1 MIRLMIAMLAVA
13 WCGAGAA
20 FASSPASL
28 DGLADRISAL
38 EYQAQQQ
45 GVPLPP
51 MPIPSESAVQGER
64 IQVAQSASD
73 LAVRVDRLETQMRQY
88 TGQMEE
94 LNFRIRQLQEQLQRL
109 QEDNEFRFQDLEKGN
124 GRRNSSSNTQS
135 QPTAPSSQQTFEQL
149 GTPPQPLGTLSENQ
163 VPADDLAGNT
173 TIMQQP
179 SDQQFNTPQQPG
191 SGPIDLSAML
201 GGNVA
206 GPSSPSNPDSQT
218 APSAQNNS
226 LTGDPATDYDVAYGF
241 ILRGDY
247 APGEAAFR
255 QFVQA
260 YPNDRLTANAHYW
273 IGESRF
279 QQGDYRGAIEV
290 FLDAYSQFPQAQ
302 KAPDM
307 LLRTGMSLRQIN
319 ERDAACATY
328 EELLSKFPNASS
340 GVKQKVRAEIQSA
353 KC

>member
-1 MIRLMIAMLAVA
+1 MIRFLFAMLAVA
-13 WCGAGAA
+13 WCAGGAA
-20 FASSPASL
+20 LASSPESL
-28 DGLADRISAL
+28 DGLAERINVL
-38 EYQAQQQ
+38 EYQARES

-51 MPIPSESAVQGER
+51 MPIPDQGAVQGKR
-64 IQVAQSASD
+64 IQVAQSAAN

-94 LNFRIRQLQEQLQRL
+94 MNFRIRQLQEQLKRF
-109 QEDNEFRFQDLEKGN
+109 QEDSEFRFQDLEKGK
-124 GRRNSSSNTQS
+124 GRRKSSSNTLN
-135 QPTAPSSQQTFEQL
+135 QPAAPSSQQTFEQL
-149 GTPPQPLGTLSENQ
+149 GTPPQTLGNLSQQRAPDNNLAENSIIGQ
-163 VPADDLAGNT
+163 QPASPQFNNG
-173 TIMQQP
+173 QQP
-179 SDQQFNTPQQPG
+179 S

-201 GGNVA
+201 GGNVS
-206 GPSSPSNPDSQT
+206 GPSSQTNPA
-218 APSAQNNS
+218 APAIQNSS

-247 APGEAAFR
+247 PAGEAAFR
-255 QFVQA
+255 QFAQA
-260 YPNDRLTANAHYW
+260 YPNDELAANANYW

-290 FLDAYSQFPQAQ
+290 FLDAYSQFPQSQ

-307 LLRTGMSLRQIN
+307 LLRTGMSLHQIN

-340 GVKQKVRAEIQSA
+340 GVRQKVRAEMQSA